1 VVTIAITLIPRGF
14 LTDLGG
20 PVRGQAYQDF
30 MWLRAGN
37 RFDPATSWPT
47 VFEREDVSNG
57 SICGIAGNAPPGS
70 AVYAPIVW

>member
-1 VVTIAITLIPRGF
+1 
-14 LTDLGG
+14 
-20 PVRGQAYQDF
+20 

-37 RFDPATSWPT
+37 RFDPATSWPA
-47 VFEREDVSNG
+47 VFDREDVSNS